1 MSHMYFSSVFYHF
14 HPENNI
20 KSRQQKPPAQPRGP
34 GAPPPVPPS
43 KAQRFVVQVFS
54 HLHILRQDAF
64 KLPRQGL
71 KVWGAGELV

>member
-1 MSHMYFSSVFYHF
+1 MNHMYFSSVLYHF
-14 HPENNI
+14 HPENHIYHHAN
-20 KSRQQKPPAQPRGP
+20 KNHQHSQP
-34 GAPPPVPPS
+34 GAQRAQHPS

-71 KVWGAGELV
+71 DSVWVAGEL